1 MEEEEAGGGAGEA
14 EVALDVSEVAMSSE
28 AAGFSKLLLTSVPSL
43 AGHLLRL
50 GGRSMP
56 WYCCWDSGNWGM
68 DSFKLSMELLLCGET
83 EEVVLE

>member
-1 MEEEEAGGGAGEA
+1 MEEAGGAGEA
-14 EVALDVSEVAMSSE
+14 EVALDVSELAMSSE
-28 AAGFSKLLLTSVPSL
+28 AGFSKLLLTSVPSL

-50 GGRSMP
+50 GSSMP
-56 WYCCWDSGNWGM
+56 WYCWDSNWGM

>member
-1 MEEEEAGGGAGEA
+1 MEEEAGGGAGEA

-56 WYCCWDSGNWGM
+56 PWYCWDSGNWGM

>member
-1 MEEEEAGGGAGEA
+1 MEEAGGAGEA

-50 GGRSMP
+50 GSSMP
-56 WYCCWDSGNWGM
+56 WYCWDSNWGM

>member
-1 MEEEEAGGGAGEA
+1 MEEAGGAGEA

-28 AAGFSKLLLTSVPSL
+28 AGFSKLLLTSVPSL

-50 GGRSMP
+50 GRSMP
-56 WYCCWDSGNWGM
+56 WYCWEDSNWGGM

>member
-1 MEEEEAGGGAGEA
+1 MEEAGGAGEA

-28 AAGFSKLLLTSVPSL
+28 AGFSKLLLTSVPSL

-50 GGRSMP
+50 GSSMP
-56 WYCCWDSGNWGM
+56 WYCWDSNWGM

>member
-1 MEEEEAGGGAGEA
+1 MEEAGGAGEA

-28 AAGFSKLLLTSVPSL
+28 AGFSKLLLTSVPSL

-50 GGRSMP
+50 GRSMP
-56 WYCCWDSGNWGM
+56 WYCWDSNWGM

>member
-1 MEEEEAGGGAGEA
+1 MEEAGGAGEA

-28 AAGFSKLLLTSVPSL
+28 AGFSKLLLTSVPSL

-56 WYCCWDSGNWGM
+56 WYCWDSNWGR